1 MNEVATYSYELLIS
15 EISIEVPEGLILP
28 NPKANRNKLSVK
40 LHKSLY
46 DFKWS
51 EIIWYYGLN
60 EFLLQK
66 DYSNN
71 DDYLHV

>member
-1 MNEVATYSYELLIS
+1 MDEVATYSHESLIS
-15 EISIEVPEGLILP
+15 EISIEVPEGLILL
-28 NPKANRNKLSVK
+28 NPLANRNKFCVK
-40 LHKSLY
+40 PHKSLY